1 MSRRL
6 HLTFVFG
13 LALAGCESEPDFDLG
28 PATMDCSGTSCLVV
42 FEVGN
47 RTEDRLAMI
56 YDISLSQNYAH
67 DPNKSGLAD
76 VGSANGT
83 FELLPEERKK
93 IEVDVEVTETPNGS
107 MVSVAD
113 SRTPHLILEIL
124 GF

>member
-13 LALAGCESEPDFDLG
+13 LVLAGCES
-28 PATMDCSGTSCLVV
+28 
-42 FEVGN
+42 EVGN

-83 FELLPEERKK
+83 FELLPGERKK